1 MNQPSV
7 MEIVSNSR
15 WMVYHALDEF
25 EFNEDTPVHTIF
37 ERILVNVAASFSY
50 NWKDIYKTSISNRE
64 RYAAKVISMILIYRA
79 LKYFAKIK
87 DRADIVSLIG
97 RFNFDIMMSYYKR
110 MF

>member
-7 MEIVSNSR
+7 WEIVSNSR

-25 EFNEDTPVHTIF
+25 EFNEDTPVHIIF
-37 ERILVNVAASFSY
+37 ERILVNVAASYSY
-50 NWKDIYKTSISNRE
+50 TWRDIYSTSIANRE
-64 RYAAKVISMILIYRA
+64 KYAARVISMILIYRA
-79 LKYFAKIK
+79 LKEFAKVK
-87 DRADIVSLIG
+87 DRADIISLLG